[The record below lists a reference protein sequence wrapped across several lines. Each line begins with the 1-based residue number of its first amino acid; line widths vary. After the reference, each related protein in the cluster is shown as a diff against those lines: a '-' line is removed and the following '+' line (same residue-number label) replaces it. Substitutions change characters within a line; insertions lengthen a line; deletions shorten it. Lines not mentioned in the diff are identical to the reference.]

1 MADTEKKPKRS
12 KKSPD
17 VPAAPAPA
25 KAEKAEKPPKKPKH
39 RVEHVGNTI
48 VCAGREVTVRAMTP
62 DEQKKAGIK
71 SMTSMTSKGEALGNA
86 DAAGSFGVP
95 LDGVELTFTFKSPKA
110 ASAFFQSQLE
120 AEENEIIE
128 GSGKVEWYSDDL
140 NDMLTEQLP

>member
-17 VPAAPAPA
+17 APVAPAPV
-25 KAEKAEKPPKKPKH
+25 KAEKAEKPLKKPKH

-48 VCAGREVTVRAMTP
+48 VCAGKEVTVRAMTP

-71 SMTSMTSKGEALGNA
+71 SVSGP
-86 DAAGSFGVP
+86 FGTP
-95 LDGVELTFTFKSPKA
+95 LDGVELTLTFKSPKA

-120 AEENEIIE
+120 AEENEVIE
-128 GSGKVEWYSDDL
+128 GSGKAEWYSDDL
-140 NDMLTEQLP
+140 NEMLTE